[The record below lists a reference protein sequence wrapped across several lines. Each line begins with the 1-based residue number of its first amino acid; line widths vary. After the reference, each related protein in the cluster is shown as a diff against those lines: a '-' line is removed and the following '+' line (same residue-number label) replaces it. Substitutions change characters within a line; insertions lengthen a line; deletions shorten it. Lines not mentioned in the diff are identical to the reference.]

1 MELTFVATCLF
12 GLEKLVGE
20 EIDALGYRRL
30 ETMDGRVTFVAP
42 MEAIARCNLWLR
54 YAERLYIK
62 LGSFA
67 ADTFTALFDGTR
79 ALPWEDWIGCA
90 DAFPVKGHSIKST
103 LVSVPD
109 CQRIIKKAIVE
120 RLRAAHGVQTLPES
134 GVTYQ
139 VVFFLFHDNVS
150 LMIDTSGT
158 ALHKRGYRPV
168 SNAAPLRETLAAALC
183 KLAHPKEDILFWDPM
198 CGSGTIP
205 IEAVMLMQDRA
216 PGAGR
221 SFAAEQFPQVDAV
234 LWQMAREEAADRVRR
249 DCKFQVYATDIDP
262 ACVELT
268 KANMARAGVQDY
280 ATVRVQDA
288 LTITTEGRR
297 GTLVLNPPYGE
308 RLMTPQEAEQLYR
321 AMGRHF
327 STLGDWQIYVLTAN
341 ELFERSFGR
350 RADKV
355 RKLYNGML
363 RCFFYQFYKPRK
375 KK

>member
-1 MELTFVATCLF
+1 
-12 GLEKLVGE
+12 
-20 EIDALGYRRL
+20 
-30 ETMDGRVTFVAP
+30 
-42 MEAIARCNLWLR
+42 
-54 YAERLYIK
+54 
-62 LGSFA
+62 
-67 ADTFTALFDGTR
+67 
-79 ALPWEDWIGCA
+79 
-90 DAFPVKGHSIKST
+90 
-103 LVSVPD
+103 
-109 CQRIIKKAIVE
+109 
-120 RLRAAHGVQTLPES
+120 
-134 GVTYQ
+134 
-139 VVFFLFHDNVS
+139 
-150 LMIDTSGT
+150 
-158 ALHKRGYRPV
+158 
-168 SNAAPLRETLAAALC
+168 
-183 KLAHPKEDILFWDPM
+183 
-198 CGSGTIP
+198 
-205 IEAVMLMQDRA
+205 MLMQDRA

-249 DCKFQVYATDIDP
+249 DCRFEVYATDIDP

-268 KANMARAGVQDY
+268 KANMARAGVQDC

-308 RLMTPQEAEQLYR
+308 RLMTPQEAEELYR

>member
-12 GLEKLVGE
+12 GLEGLVGE
-20 EIDALGYRRL
+20 EIDALGYRRI

-42 MEAIARCNLWLR
+42 ADAIARCNLWLR
-54 YAERLYIK
+54 YAERLYIR

-79 ALPWEDWIGCA
+79 DLPWEQWIGKT
-90 DAFPVKGHSIKST
+90 DAFPVKGHSVKST

-139 VVFFLFHDNVS
+139 VVFFLFRDNAS

-183 KLAHPKEDILFWDPM
+183 KLSHPREDILFWDPM

-205 IEAVMLMQDRA
+205 IEAAMLMQNRA

-221 SFAAEQFPQVDAV
+221 SFAAEQFPQIAPT
-234 LWQMAREEAADRVRR
+234 LWQTAREEAADLWRR
-249 DCKFQVYATDIDP
+249 DCKFEVYATDIDP

-268 KANMARAGVQDY
+268 KANMVRAGVQDC

-288 LTITTEGRR
+288 LTIETEGRR

-308 RLMTPQEAEQLYR
+308 RLLTPQEAEELYR

-327 STLGDWQIYVLTAN
+327 ATLGDWQIYVLTAN

-355 RKLYNGML
+355 RKLYNGMI
-363 RCFFYQFYKPRK
+363 RCFYYQFYKPRK